1 MKTTIGI
8 YQAKTNFAQLV
19 ERAAKGERITITKY
33 GVPVAMITPAE
44 EKSMRPAAEVIDDI
58 KNFRRSLRLEG
69 NLREF
74 IEEGRA

>member
-1 MKTTIGI
+1 MTTTVGV

-33 GVPVAMITPAE
+33 GVPVAVMSPAE
-44 EKSMRPAAEVIDDI
+44 TKSTRPTAEIINDI
-58 KNFRRSLRLEG
+58 KTFRRSLRLEG
-69 NLREF
+69 NLHEM